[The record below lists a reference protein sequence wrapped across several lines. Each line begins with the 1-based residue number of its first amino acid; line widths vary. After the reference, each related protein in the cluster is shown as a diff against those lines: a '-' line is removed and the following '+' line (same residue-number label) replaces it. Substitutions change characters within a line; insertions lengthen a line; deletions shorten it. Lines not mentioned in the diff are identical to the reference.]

1 MEIDR
6 IKKAYEKRELLEK
19 SNRYSLFNKSFLFF
33 LQEREREILDILFR
47 FNIKD
52 LSDKKVLEL
61 GCGAGAILR
70 DFLRYGAK
78 PENCYGIDLL
88 LERIETAKWLSPNID
103 FRCVN
108 AEKMPY
114 ESDCFDIVL
123 SITVFSSIMDA
134 NMKKNIAEEMLRVL
148 KDNGVILWFD
158 YYVNNPQNNDVR
170 GIKKV
175 EVERLFSNCNIYLKR
190 ITLAPPL
197 VRLIAPY
204 SWLFCHILSKVKLL
218 NTHYIGIISKKDQP
232 AMHLISGS

>member
-19 SNRYSLFNKSFLFF
+19 SNRYSLFNKGFLFF
-33 LQEREREILDILFR
+33 HQEREREILDILSR

-70 DFLRYGAK
+70 DFLRYG
-78 PENCYGIDLL
+78 
-88 LERIETAKWLSPNID
+88 
-103 FRCVN
+103 
-108 AEKMPY
+108 
-114 ESDCFDIVL
+114 SDYFDIIL
-123 SITVFSSIMDA
+123 SITVFSSIMDT
-134 NMKKNIAEEMLRVL
+134 NMKQNIAEEMLRVL

-175 EVERLFSNCNIYLKR
+175 EVERLFSNSNVYLKR
-190 ITLAPPL
+190 ITLALPL

-204 SWLFCHILSKVKLL
+204 SWLFCHILSRVKLL

-232 AMHLISGS
+232 AMHLIPGS